1 MSEKSIS
8 NCHTVDAK
16 KWRKFLLGYLHRGE
30 ISLAGAAWIAG
41 VRRQTVFYWCIQAGI
56 SIKEAELARLVELRR
71 RGRVWMLKEA
81 SANHGAMAKKKKT
94 KKQLREEAIASKI
107 AWDLK
112 QERKA
117 AAKARA
123 KQTTMAEYW

>member
-8 NCHTVDAK
+8 NSQKVDAK
-16 KWRKFLLGYLHRGE
+16 KWRPFLLGYLRRGE
-30 ISLAGAAWIAG
+30 VSLAGAAWIAG
-41 VRRQTVFYWCIQAGI
+41 VRRQTVFYWCLKAGI
-56 SIKEAELARLVELRR
+56 SIKEAELSYLIGIRQ

-81 SANHGAMAKKKKT
+81 SPGTIGKAKKKKT
-94 KKQLREEAIASKI
+94 KKQLREEAIAGKI

-117 AAKARA
+117 KANGR
-123 KQTTMAEYW
+123 QTGP